1 VATNSAQTWLRRGV
15 LLAAAALIT
24 GSGAALYVDGRWPAA
39 VPTDAPPFSLGD
51 LSRALESVDARG
63 QVNLAQLKARHDA
76 IERFVASLAATSPAT
91 APDRFPTPEDKVAYW
106 LNAYHALV
114 LVELLDA
121 RGASANELSVI
132 GRSWPIGGQRLT
144 KRAILR
150 RFLDASGDAR
160 VHLALFTGAK
170 GHGVLDGAPFDGQTL
185 DPQLDDAMRR
195 FMRRKDNVALDGS
208 VVRVSALLQHHESEL
223 LAALPAERQGLLQ
236 IVWAY
241 LPETCDGDRPGC
253 PTRAELDRACG
264 SKFDRC
270 TLAFT
275 PVDDSLAVVP

>member
-1 VATNSAQTWLRRGV
+1 VGTATAGTWFRRAV
-15 LLAAAALIT
+15 WLAAAALIT
-24 GSGAALYVDGRWPAA
+24 GSGAALYVDGRVPAP
-39 VPTDAPPFSLGD
+39 VPADAPAYTVSD
-51 LSRALESVDARG
+51 LSRALEAVDARG
-63 QVNLAQLKARHDA
+63 QVNLGQLKARHEA
-76 IERFVASLAATSPAT
+76 IERFVASLAAVSPAT
-91 APDRFPTPEDKVAYW
+91 APERFPTPEDKVAYW

-121 RGASANELSVI
+121 RGSSAGQLSTA

-144 KRAILR
+144 RRAILR
-150 RFLDASGDAR
+150 RFLDESGDAR

-195 FMRRKDNVALDGS
+195 FMRRKENVALDGS
-208 VVRVSALLQHHESEL
+208 TVRLSLLLQQHEAAL
-223 LAALPAERQGLLQ
+223 LAALPEERHGLLQ

-241 LPETCDGDRPGC
+241 LPESCDGERPGC
-253 PTRAELDRACG
+253 ATRGELDRACG
-264 SKFDRC
+264 GKLNRC

-275 PVDDSLAVVP
+275 PIDEALAVIP